1 MRLIFAV
8 VTGYVVFAVS
18 AALLFQMTGQDP
30 HATPEPMFAL
40 MSIVWG
46 VAFAALAGY
55 VASRASQREGLRPS
69 LLVGCLIATGALVSL
84 LLEGKDASPWSQL
97 SALLAM
103 APSTLLGGI
112 VYRKR
117 VAEKREKSA
126 SAKAQGS

>member
-8 VTGYVVFAVS
+8 ITGYVVFAVS

-30 HATPEPMFAL
+30 HATPDLMFAV

-55 VASRASQREGLRPS
+55 VASRAAQREDLLPS
-69 LLVGCLIATGALVSL
+69 LLVGCLIATGALASL
-84 LLEGKDASPWSQL
+84 LLEGKNASPWSQL

-112 VYRKR
+112 VYRRR

-126 SAKAQGS
+126 ADKAKGG